1 MNASNHG
8 AIETFSLSKHFG
20 SAAALTELSFT
31 VPTGAIYGVLGPN
44 GAGKTTLIRLLMGFV
59 RPSGGTATIFGR
71 DCWRD
76 GVAARRDVGYL
87 VTADALYPDL
97 SGRAQLDFAAS
108 LSGTPPVLR
117 ERVLD
122 ALEFPQALLG
132 KRLGTY
138 SKGTRQKLALTAAIQ
153 TDPALLVLDEPSDG
167 LDPLVQRAFE
177 EVLTDLRDRG
187 RTVFLSSHDLAE
199 VERVCERV
207 AIVRQ
212 GRLVTEA
219 AVADLRRQQRR
230 VATVAFAD
238 GVPDGLGRVP
248 GIEVHSVD
256 GSRAEL
262 LVDGEIG
269 PLLAFLGSAQVD
281 DLLIRRPRLEEIFLR
296 FYDGASAAETSPEP
310 AAERRR

>member
-1 MNASNHG
+1 MDASHRA
-8 AIETFSLSKHFG
+8 AIEAVALSKHYG
-20 SAAALTELSFT
+20 SATALTELSLT
-31 VPTGAIYGVLGPN
+31 VPAGVVYGVLGPN

-59 RPSGGTATIFGR
+59 RPSGGTATIFGH
-71 DCWRD
+71 DCWHD

-97 SGRAQLDFAAS
+97 RGEAQLDFAAR
-108 LSGTPPVLR
+108 LSGQPPVLR
-117 ERVLD
+117 DRLLD
-122 ALEFPQALLG
+122 ALEFPRALLG

-138 SKGTRQKLALTAAIQ
+138 SKGTKQKLALVAAIQ
-153 TDPALLVLDEPSDG
+153 NDPALLVLDEPSDG

-296 FYDGASAAETSPEP
+296 FYDGASAAETSPET

>member
-1 MNASNHG
+1 MHDPSATA
-8 AIETFSLSKHFG
+8 AITTARLSKRYDRTPALDDVSLAVPPG
-20 SAAALTELSFT
+20 SIF
-31 VPTGAIYGVLGPN
+31 GVLGPN

-59 RPSGGTATIFGR
+59 RPSGGTAAIFGH
-71 DCWRD
+71 DCWHD
-76 GVAARRDVGYL
+76 GVAARRDLGFL

-97 SGRAQLDFAAS
+97 SGRAQLDLAAT
-108 LSGTPPVLR
+108 LSGRPPVLR
-117 ERVLD
+117 DRLLD
-122 ALEFPQALLG
+122 ALEFPRSLLG

-138 SKGTRQKLALTAAIQ
+138 SKGTRQKLALVAAIQ
-153 TDPALLVLDEPSDG
+153 TEPALLVLDEPSDG
-167 LDPLVQRAFE
+167 LDPLIQRAFE
-177 EVLTDLRDRG
+177 QVLTDLRDRG

-212 GRLVTEA
+212 GRLMAEA

-230 VATVAFAD
+230 IATVAFAT

-248 GIEVHSVD
+248 GVEVRHVE

-262 LVDGEIG
+262 LVDGEVG
-269 PLLAFLGSAQVD
+269 PLLAFLGASEVD

-296 FYDGASAAETSPEP
+296 YYDGAGAETPAEP
-310 AAERRR
+310 VAGHRR

>member
-1 MNASNHG
+1 MDASHRA
-8 AIETFSLSKHFG
+8 AIEAVALSKHYG
-20 SAAALTELSFT
+20 SATALTELSLT
-31 VPTGAIYGVLGPN
+31 VPAGVVYGVLGPN

-59 RPSGGTATIFGR
+59 RPSGGTATIFGH
-71 DCWRD
+71 DCWHD

-97 SGRAQLDFAAS
+97 RGEAQLDFAAR
-108 LSGTPPVLR
+108 LSGQPPVLR
-117 ERVLD
+117 DRVLD
-122 ALEFPQALLG
+122 ALEFPRALLG

-138 SKGTRQKLALTAAIQ
+138 SKGTRQKLALAAAIQ

-207 AIVRQ
+207 AIIRQ
-212 GRLVTEA
+212 GRLLTEA
-219 AVADLRRQQRR
+219 TVADLRRQQRR
-230 VATVAFAD
+230 VATVVFAA
-238 GVPDGLGRVP
+238 GVPAGLDRVP
-248 GIEVHSVD
+248 GVEVGSVE
-256 GSRAEL
+256 GFRAEL
-262 LVDGEIG
+262 LVDGPIG
-269 PLLAFLGSAQVD
+269 PLLDFLGPAQVD
-281 DLLIRRPRLEEIFLR
+281 DLLIRPPRLEETLLS
-296 FYDGASAAETSPEP
+296 FYDGASAAGYSHEP